1 MGYVHCRSTLGF
13 VTLAPRFLNLSS
25 DSYRPPTMLFDGE
38 RIRSVS
44 DLVEAV
50 DSPRARARQIPV
62 WFRGSTNSG
71 HNLVPSLGR
80 APFTLEHERALI
92 NIFKQN
98 AVQFTDQRPQSE
110 WEWLFLARHHAV
122 PTRLLDWTESP
133 LIGLY
138 FATNS
143 LDKPTKNDNRDG
155 ALWLLLPTKLNEEAG
170 IKPTEKRDLP
180 IFEDDDEQ
188 LQNYLPTKL
197 ASEHTSRLTPA
208 AGIAVRHSKRMQAQ
222 HSVFTVTHRDQR
234 AIEGV
239 GSGLHIG
246 RYIVP
251 SSSKPRI
258 RRQLE
263 ALKIDRLSVFP
274 ELDNAAR
281 MARRPYD
288 G

>member
-1 MGYVHCRSTLGF
+1 
-13 VTLAPRFLNLSS
+13 
-25 DSYRPPTMLFDGE
+25 MLFDGE
-38 RIRSVS
+38 RIHSVS
-44 DLVEAV
+44 DLLRAV
-50 DSPRARARQIPV
+50 DSPRERARRVPV
-62 WFRGSTNSG
+62 WFRGSTNTN
-71 HNLVPSLGR
+71 HKLLPSLGR
-80 APFTLEHERALI
+80 RPFRLEHEHSLI

-98 AVQFTDQRPQSE
+98 AVQFLDQRPQSQ

-122 PTRLLDWTESP
+122 PTRLLDWTESA

-138 FATNS
+138 FATHS
-143 LDKPTKNDNRDG
+143 LDKMTKNDRKDG

-170 IKPTEKRDLP
+170 IKPTDERDLP

-222 HSVFTVTHRDQR
+222 HSVFTVTHRDQTP
-234 AIEGV
+234 IESIG
-239 GSGLHIG
+239 GGLHIG
-246 RYIVP
+246 RYIIP
-251 SSSKPRI
+251 ATSKQRI

-263 ALKIDRLSVFP
+263 ALKIDSLSVFP
-274 ELDNAAR
+274 ELDHAAIL
-281 MARRPYD
+281 ARRPYD

>member
-1 MGYVHCRSTLGF
+1 
-13 VTLAPRFLNLSS
+13 
-25 DSYRPPTMLFDGE
+25 MLFDGD

-44 DLVEAV
+44 DLLRAV
-50 DSPRARARQIPV
+50 DSPRERARRVPV
-62 WFRGSTNSG
+62 WFRGSTNSDYK
-71 HNLVPSLGR
+71 LLPSLGR
-80 APFTLEHERALI
+80 PPFQLEHEHSLI

-98 AVQFTDQRPQSE
+98 AVQFLDQRPQSQ

-122 PTRLLDWTESP
+122 PTRLLDWTESA

-138 FATNS
+138 FATHS
-143 LDKPTKNDNRDG
+143 LDKTTKNDKKDG
-155 ALWLLLPTKLNEEAG
+155 ALWLLLPTKLNEEAN
-170 IKPTEKRDLP
+170 IKPADQRDLP

-222 HSVFTVTHRDQR
+222 HSVFTVTHRDQTP
-234 AIEGV
+234 IESI

-246 RYIVP
+246 RYIIP

-263 ALKIDRLSVFP
+263 ALKIDSLSVFP
-274 ELDNAAR
+274 ELDNAASL
-281 MARRPYD
+281 ARRPYS